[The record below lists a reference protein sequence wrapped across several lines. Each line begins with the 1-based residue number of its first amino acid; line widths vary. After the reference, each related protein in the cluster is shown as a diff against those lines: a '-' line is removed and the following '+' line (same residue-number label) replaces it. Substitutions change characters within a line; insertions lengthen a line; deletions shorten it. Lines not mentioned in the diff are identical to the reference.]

1 MASGDVVPF
10 EIRLT
15 RAGTE
20 QVRTIAGS
28 ADGTIERHDPD
39 ADARR

>member
-20 QVRTIAGS
+20 EERTIAGT
-28 ADGTIERHDPD
+28 ADGTIERHNAS
-39 ADARR
+39 ADVRR